1 MLPLKL
7 FAPILYSQDFARM
20 NPLTDLLDRVKSWSL
35 RLPSGWGFGHVEI
48 HSSLI
53 IALPSLAAALVIL
66 SFMRLGMA
74 ELRTAAVTLP
84 LIWLISLLIRVAAQ
98 QLAIGTHSNH
108 LETIVGPAGNL
119 STDHERLDGPVMFSY
134 AIAGQMATASLIIL
148 GFVVSAA
155 IAPVNQTA
163 LINQT
168 ALTTSELFDFKCG
181 WTSRA
186 WASQIMWLNLFIG
199 SLHLLPTVPF
209 DMRALVYACSRIRNR
224 RYTQS
229 HIYQTLASMD
239 SHLSCILLGVGI
251 ACAIFQY
258 NYESVITGWYG
269 FIAAAVYLF
278 VGGRWEAARAAEFDE
293 PAFTEPAF
301 MTRRDPAHARQT
313 DSPFPARSDYQP
325 HSSHYAVKDANLTQ
339 PLDVDEILRKLHRE
353 GQSSLSDVERQALL
367 TASKRLK
374 NQRDHG

>member
-1 MLPLKL
+1 
-7 FAPILYSQDFARM
+7 M
-20 NPLTDLLDRVKSWSL
+20 NPLTDLLDRVKSWSV

-48 HSSLI
+48 HSSLL
-53 IALPSLAAALVIL
+53 IALPSLAAALVLL
-66 SFMRLGMA
+66 SFMRFGMA

-119 STDHERLDGPVMFSY
+119 STDHERLDGPIMFSY
-134 AIAGQMATASLIIL
+134 AVAGQMATASLVIL

-155 IAPVNQTA
+155 IAPVNQSP

-168 ALTTSELFDFKCG
+168 ALTASELFDFKCG

-224 RYTQS
+224 RFSQAR
-229 HIYQTLASMD
+229 IYSKLASMD
-239 SHLSCILLGVGI
+239 SHLSCILFGI
-251 ACAIFQY
+251 GLACAIIQF
-258 NYESVITGWYG
+258 NCDGLITGWYG
-269 FIAAAVYLF
+269 FIAASVYLF

-293 PAFTEPAF
+293 PALEEPTF
-301 MTRRDPAHARQT
+301 LKRRDAAHAHQS
-313 DSPFPARSDYQP
+313 DSPFPARSDYLA
-325 HSSHYAVKDANLTQ
+325 HKSHYAAPDSEIIPA
-339 PLDVDEILRKLHRE
+339 LDIDEILRKLHRE
-353 GQSSLSDVERQALL
+353 GDSSLSVDEREALL
-367 TASKRLK
+367 SASKRLK
-374 NQRDHG
+374 SQRENG